1 MTSRTNRAVLFTLL
15 FGAIAVVI
23 LNTWLAFRSVDVL
36 LESEFWV
43 QHTLEVI
50 GQVER
55 IMSSAKDAETG
66 NRGFLITGQDAY
78 LAPYTQAVAELPAE
92 VDRFKQLTSD
102 NPVQQANAR
111 EMRAVLDQRLA
122 LLKQGI
128 AERRSG
134 DVDNDFQALTLSGTG
149 KVEMDHL
156 RTIADHMESAEQSL
170 LILREAAAKEAS
182 LRARLTIGLA
192 SAMDFLLI
200 ILMFRYLQRERAMRV
215 DSELAAERLAA
226 ARAQSEF
233 NAIEAR
239 AYATRAEASAA
250 EIQLLNATLEER
262 VRLRTAELETT
273 NRELEAF
280 SYSVSHDLRAPLRT
294 IDGFSLALEEDYTE
308 AVDDVG
314 RDYIRRVRTGVQRM
328 GQLID
333 ALLQLSRITRQEL
346 VREPFDLSEI
356 AESVAADLQQSD
368 PERELT
374 FHIESGLPVNADP
387 KLLRVAL
394 ENLLGNAVKFS
405 ARVACPVIEVG
416 WDPAARDRGA
426 WFIRDNGAG
435 FDMFYAAKLFN
446 AFNRLHGDKDF
457 KGSGIGLATV
467 ARVVRRHHGDIWADS
482 VVGRGATFWFTL
494 G

>member
-1 MTSRTNRAVLFTLL
+1 MSSRTNRAVLFTLL
-15 FGAIAVVI
+15 FGAIAVVVM
-23 LNTWLAFRSVDVL
+23 NTWLAFRSVDVL
-36 LESEFWV
+36 LQSEFWV

-66 NRGFLITGQDAY
+66 NRGFLITGEDTY
-78 LAPYTQAVAELPAE
+78 LAPYTQAVSDLPAE
-92 VDRFKQLTSD
+92 VDRFKQLTAD
-102 NPVQQANAR
+102 NAVQQANAR
-111 EMRAVLDQRLA
+111 EMRAVLDQRLD

-128 AERRSG
+128 GQRRSG
-134 DVDNDFQALTLSGTG
+134 DVDTDLQALALSGTG
-149 KVEMDHL
+149 KTEMDHL
-156 RTIADHMESAEQSL
+156 RAIADRMESAEQTL
-170 LILREAAAKEAS
+170 LILREASAKEAS

-226 ARAQSEF
+226 ARAQSES

-239 AYATRAEASAA
+239 ANAARAEAVSA
-250 EIQLLNATLEER
+250 EIHLLNATLEER

-308 AVDDVG
+308 AVDAVG

-346 VREPFDLSEI
+346 TREPFDLSEI
-356 AESVAADLQQSD
+356 AESVAADLQQAN

-374 FHIESGLPVNADP
+374 FHIEPGLPVNGDP

-405 ARVACPVIEVG
+405 ARVECPVIDIG
-416 WDPAARDRGA
+416 WDPTARSHGA

-435 FDMFYAAKLFN
+435 FDMFYADKLFN

-467 ARVVRRHHGDIWADS
+467 ARVIRRHHGDIWADS
-482 VVGRGATFWFTL
+482 IVGHGATFWFTL